1 MNYLTNY
8 YKNLSE
14 QLQEQVNHLEALL
27 EKVKTRLIDVEDV
40 EHVGQGEYTIVGRI
54 ADGGGKGAQ
63 KTRGVYFEPEI
74 GRPMKDYRDAA
85 KIGAEPIE
93 VPENEL
99 NIEPRSKGHHV
110 PGRGKKAIKK
120 ALAIAK
126 AERERREQK

>member
-27 EKVKTRLIDVEDV
+27 AEANTRLVDVGDV
-40 EHVGQGEYTIVGRI
+40 EHVGQGEYTIVGKI
-54 ADGGGKGAQ
+54 ADGKGKGAQ

-74 GRPMKDYRDAA
+74 GRPMSDYHNAA
-85 KIGAEPIE
+85 RIGAEPIE

-99 NIEPRSKGHHV
+99 NYEPHSKGHHV
-110 PGRGKKAIKK
+110 HGRGKKSIKK
-120 ALAIAK
+120 ALAVAK
-126 AERERREQK
+126 AKREQQ